1 MEWSVFKAKSTDLC
15 RSLSWTPR
23 GLGHSTTFPENTSS
37 SGSCTEMLGID
48 SFDDLEWESGK
59 STSTLIFKICL
70 VLSQYVISFLLKSS
84 PFCDKLVQQCKQL
97 SGIVHRT
104 HAVLSHLSI
113 IPVLSGSQTIP
124 VTSPFLGKDVPDV
137 DAENAM
143 ELKDVNTADILW
155 EMKDTIKITNKRDQ
169 WTNLIHSKYSGY
181 QFDKCT
187 CVSLRHYDFEITCTC
202 CEPGFVLASDRTW
215 G

>member
-1 MEWSVFKAKSTDLC
+1 MTWNGSQTKAPQHWYLLICSVWYQYAIF
-15 RSLSWTPR
+15 SLR
-23 GLGHSTTFPENTSS
+23 
-37 SGSCTEMLGID
+37 
-48 SFDDLEWESGK
+48 
-59 STSTLIFKICL
+59 
-70 VLSQYVISFLLKSS
+70 KSS

-113 IPVLSGSQTIP
+113 ALVVSGSQTIP

-143 ELKDVNTADILW
+143 ELQDVNTADILW
-155 EMKDTIKITNKRDQ
+155 EMKDTIKITIKRDQ

-187 CVSLRHYDFEITCTC
+187 RVSLRHWLRYY
-202 CEPGFVLASDRTW
+202 VH
-215 G
+215 